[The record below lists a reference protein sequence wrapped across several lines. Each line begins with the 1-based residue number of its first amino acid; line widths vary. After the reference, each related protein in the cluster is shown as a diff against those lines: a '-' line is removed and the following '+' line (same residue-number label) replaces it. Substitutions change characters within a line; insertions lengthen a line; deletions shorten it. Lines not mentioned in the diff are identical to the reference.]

1 MKLKLVISLTSILML
16 CGFTMKPSTDT
27 TTGKEDNR
35 NWVLGP
41 FVRPEG
47 ANPVIS
53 PQPTSFYCP
62 MQKQQVKWEESD
74 TFNPAATVKDG
85 KIVVLY
91 RAEDNSAQGIGKRTS
106 RIGYAE
112 STDGVTMARL
122 DTPVLFPAEDDFKGI
137 EWYTFKECVIAHW
150 SSVFA
155 RRI

>member
-1 MKLKLVISLTSILML
+1 MKLKLVISLTGILML

-35 NWVLGP
+35 SWVLGP

-74 TFNPAATVKDG
+74 TFN
-85 KIVVLY
+85 
-91 RAEDNSAQGIGKRTS
+91 R
-106 RIGYAE
+106 
-112 STDGVTMARL
+112 RL
-122 DTPVLFPAEDDFKGI
+122 P
-137 EWYTFKECVIAHW
+137 
-150 SSVFA
+150 
-155 RRI
+155 